1 MFNQVG
7 LSKQTVQQ
15 LVFHE
20 KPRKML
26 TNSESPL
33 DESIQSLLDRIF
45 KNKRLRFYWAE
56 SMVEAIQASKSDSP
70 LLTDFSQV
78 LQQQLKAVSL
88 FFSGKYNDAAELLKE
103 LIQTSEMQNL
113 PVWTLQDTLI
123 DLRNLLAVDDET
135 QNRWHPENS
144 YQKRL
149 NDSSIPSYY
158 PGIDRSLNKVYSWG
172 REETNKLP
180 TSSSSEES
188 TYGSGINMYSD
199 ALTNFLIFAAYN
211 RSITQTRQ
219 LLRHLNLISECSW
232 NSFKIGFTL
241 KI

>member
-7 LSKQTVQQ
+7 LSKQTVRQ

-103 LIQTSEMQNL
+103 LI
-113 PVWTLQDTLI
+113 
-123 DLRNLLAVDDET
+123 
-135 QNRWHPENS
+135 
-144 YQKRL
+144 
-149 NDSSIPSYY
+149 
-158 PGIDRSLNKVYSWG
+158 
-172 REETNKLP
+172 
-180 TSSSSEES
+180 
-188 TYGSGINMYSD
+188 
-199 ALTNFLIFAAYN
+199 
-211 RSITQTRQ
+211 
-219 LLRHLNLISECSW
+219 
-232 NSFKIGFTL
+232 
-241 KI
+241 